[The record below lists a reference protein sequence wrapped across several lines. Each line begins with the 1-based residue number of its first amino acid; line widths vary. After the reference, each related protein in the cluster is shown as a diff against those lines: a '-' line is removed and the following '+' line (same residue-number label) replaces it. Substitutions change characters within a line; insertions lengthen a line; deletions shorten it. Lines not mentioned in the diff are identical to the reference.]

1 MINGKPS
8 DFMNDFTKM
17 LTAQNTAKRYKAGKL
32 TPAEQAEIN
41 RKASELF
48 PPEFIENVKKNL
60 NTELDKIFNTSQED
74 GSR

>member
-8 DFMNDFTKM
+8 DFINDFTSY
-17 LTAQNTAKRYKAGKL
+17 LTAQNTVKRYKTKKL

-48 PPEFIENVKKNL
+48 PPEFLENIKKNL

>member
-8 DFMNDFTKM
+8 DFMNDFTKL
-17 LTAQNTAKRYKAGKL
+17 LTAQNTVKRYKAGKL
-32 TPAEQAEIN
+32 TPAEQKRIEQ
-41 RKASELF
+41 KASELF

-74 GSR
+74 GNR